1 MKINEIP
8 YGNTVSL
15 EIVTSAHTIE
25 LSTKV
30 AELSDYEK
38 KTITKLN
45 IQKDL
50 FCNTL
55 EVIVKDGKSLGLS
68 ASDNMVYNIKC
79 TINDK
84 YYVWNN
90 VYVKTVKLPSGN
102 VYYLIMSALD
112 VNMMNRRNAYRLWI
126 GEEVTVTL
134 GLSQD
139 RIRGILKDI
148 SASGMGVIV
157 ADASDFHLERI
168 VHVQYIDKEKTVFNL
183 TGKVVSVTEISPAK
197 ILIGCAFVGKSQAI
211 ERYVSQKQIERA
223 KDRKGR

>member
-1 MKINEIP
+1 MKINEISV
-8 YGNTVSL
+8 GNEVCL
-15 EIVTSAHTIE
+15 EIVTAGRTIE
-25 LSTKV
+25 LTTKV
-30 AELSDYEK
+30 AELSDYEM
-38 KTITKLN
+38 KTITKLV

-50 FCNTL
+50 YSTVFEAIINN
-55 EVIVKDGKSLGLS
+55 GKTLGLTTN
-68 ASDNMVYNIKC
+68 DTMVYNVKC
-79 TINDK
+79 TMNDK

-90 VYVKTVKLPSGN
+90 VYIKTVKLPSGST
-102 VYYLIMSALD
+102 YYLVMSAFD
-112 VNMMNRRNAYRLWI
+112 VNVMNRRNAYRLWI

-139 RIRGILKDI
+139 RIRGILKDL

-168 VHVQYIDKEKTVFNL
+168 VHVQYIDADKTIFNL

-197 ILIGCAFVGKSQAI
+197 ILIGCAFVGKSQAV

-223 KDRKGR
+223 KERKGR